1 MRLIRPA
8 LAVAGLATAFAFA
21 VPSDAAP
28 AYKAKSFH
36 LADAKGDGNSLNDQ
50 GLGLNDSSVA
60 AAGVDGYDILGVDYK
75 GTGKMVKRG
84 RVYIPQCTGFTV
96 TMTFGAA
103 PGPSSIIRATGTG
116 VANDL
121 LWWLQYDGKATTL
134 RYGHDDGS
142 VTGTDDSID
151 LKTPAKV
158 AGSSITW
165 TVLESDVKATGEK
178 LQKFSVS
185 GIGASVRT
193 NTGVVTA
200 PQWDSIPEG
209 DSSYKAC

>member
-8 LAVAGLATAFAFA
+8 LAVTLVASAFAFA
-21 VPSDAAP
+21 LPSDAAP

-75 GTGKMVKRG
+75 GTGTMVKKG

-96 TMTFGAA
+96 TMTFAAA

-121 LWWLQYDGKATTL
+121 LWWLQYGKASTL

-142 VTGTDDSID
+142 PTGTDDSID
-151 LKTPAKV
+151 LKTPVKV
-158 AGSSITW
+158 SGSKITW

-178 LQKFSVS
+178 LQKLTVS

-200 PQWDSIPEG
+200 PQWDAIPEG
-209 DSSYKAC
+209 DSAFKAC